1 LVIALLLLWTATSI
15 ALPDEKP
22 KSEDILRHA
31 RKEGAKFVAVLEKDN
46 GRERGRERERERRRR
61 RDDRLICQL
70 L

>member
-1 LVIALLLLWTATSI
+1 MVIALLLLWTATSI

-46 GRERGRERERERRRR
+46 GRERERERERERDG

>member
-31 RKEGAKFVAVLEKDN
+31 RKEGAKVCCSPGK
-46 GRERGRERERERRRR
+46 GQWQRERERERERGVGGRMTG
-61 RDDRLICQL
+61 
-70 L
+70 